1 MKLFT
6 DSSYMYDVLSS
17 TLTAKKSME
26 IIYYIF
32 GRQDILHFFL
42 KRIQG
47 LQVFKIPTNVICTM
61 SLKNRQSE
69 ENFTHQPLKFV
80 GVNFGMSWVVQQ
92 VIYQMSTAITESKS
106 EQRRKR
112 AGLFKK
118 KNFS

>member
-1 MKLFT
+1 
-6 DSSYMYDVLSS
+6 
-17 TLTAKKSME
+17 ME
-26 IIYYIF
+26 IQEITIIDVTSGNFTEFDSQNINQVEIYYQ
-32 GRQDILHFFL
+32 QDILHFFL